1 MGTHLL
7 DRLPLKSGEM
17 LFLVYHAFP
26 MELDL
31 IQQIR
36 NVKRTALEGVPADMD
51 PSDPSYRLQL
61 FGRDEAGCRIIIDLA
76 PNEETA
82 A

>member
-7 DRLPLKSGEM
+7 ERVPLKSGEM

-26 MELDL
+26 MQLDL

-36 NVKRTALEGVPADMD
+36 NVKQIALRGAPAELD
-51 PSDPSYRLQL
+51 PADPSYRLQL

-76 PNEETA
+76 PDEHA
-82 A
+82 AA